1 MGLEYFSVGNEA
13 EMLYDTVNL
22 AEVTHPKTSDR
33 ASVEGSPAPMGA
45 KERVLNAAY
54 ELFAQHG
61 IGAVGIDTIIAKA
74 GVAKMSLYRHFKSKE
89 ELVLAF
95 LVMRENLW
103 THEWLET
110 EMLATAETPT
120 ARLLAIFDIFDRW
133 FQTPK
138 FEGCSF
144 INVLLETEPNS
155 PIHIAAAAH
164 LAHIRSIIKGQA
176 IQAGLAEPDRFAHT
190 WHFLMKGSIVT
201 ANEGNRNAAKQAQ
214 AAAAILLDAWPR
226 VAVPSS

>member
-1 MGLEYFSVGNEA
+1 MLTGSETVMLVGQ
-13 EMLYDTVNL
+13 NL
-22 AEVTHPKTSDR
+22 LGETTAPPIHS
-33 ASVEGSPAPMGA
+33 GSHADISMTKGVSPQSGA
-45 KERVLNAAY
+45 KERILQAAY
-54 ELFAQHG
+54 ELFSHHG

-74 GVAKMSLYRHFKSKE
+74 GVAKMSLYRHFRSKE

-95 LVMRENLW
+95 LAMREALW
-103 THEWLET
+103 THEWLES
-110 EMLATAETPT
+110 EMLATAESPT

-133 FQTPK
+133 FQTPQ

-144 INVLLETEPNS
+144 INVLLEAEPNT
-155 PIHIAAAAH
+155 PIHMAAATH

-176 IQAGLAEPDRFAHT
+176 MEAGLAEPERFSHT

-226 VAVPSS
+226 L